1 MWNGLTTGL
10 SGALQSLDQVSLPQ
24 LVVPLHVWECRVWAR
39 LVSAERR
46 VHSALA
52 EAAAGTWMVRI
63 L

>member
-24 LVVPLHVWECRVWAR
+24 LVVPLHVWECGVWAR
-39 LVSAERR
+39 LVSAERGA
-46 VHSALA
+46 HSALA